1 MTQGCVMKSTVAE
14 CAGTK
19 AKIIIQFATL
29 VLSLGVFSACSQS
42 KNSASVMSTQNTPA
56 CEQQTIAHR
65 YIVQWEDGSF
75 SVEDGKSDEDFRKNF
90 VDKKLHLIKSVD
102 RDYRI
107 QLKMQE
113 LTQKNLSAQA
123 NYPAVLN
130 WGPEKIHA
138 TELWSQN
145 YLGQNVKVG
154 IVDGMVDASHQ
165 QLSANVLSAQ
175 QFNDEVNDPI
185 RNKHGTHVAG
195 IIAADSTNGPVKG
208 VAPKAKILGGQFIAN
223 DGSGSIG
230 DAILAMNEVAKQGA
244 RIINMSW
251 GGAPCVSNLKNAF
264 DKLSAQDILLV
275 TASGNSGMN
284 LDYNPSYPATINAS
298 LQLNVAATTM
308 DDLMAFFSNRG
319 FRMVSLGAPGVGII
333 STIPGN
339 KLEAMD
345 GTSMAAPIVSGLA
358 ALLMGAEPT
367 ASAAQVKSAI
377 LRSVDVGTYEL
388 QVSSRGRVNA
398 KKALEQLRLILS
410 TN

>member
-1 MTQGCVMKSTVAE
+1 MTQGCVMKSIVAE
-14 CAGTK
+14 CAL
-19 AKIIIQFATL
+19 KIV
-29 VLSLGVFSACSQS
+29 VLALGLGFFSACSQS
-42 KNSASVMSTQNTPA
+42 KDSASVMSTQATPA
-56 CEQQTIAHR
+56 CAQQTIAHR

-75 SVEDGKSDEDFRKNF
+75 SIEDGESDADFRKNF
-90 VDKKLHLIKSVD
+90 VDKKLQLIKYVD

-107 QLKMQE
+107 KLK
-113 LTQKNLSAQA
+113 TQDLPTKSVSTQA
-123 NYPAVLN
+123 NYPAVMN
-130 WGPEKIHA
+130 WGPEKIQA
-138 TELWSQN
+138 AELWNQN

-154 IVDGMVDASHQ
+154 IVDGMVDSSHQ
-165 QLSANVLSAQ
+165 QLAGNVLSAQ
-175 QFNDEVNDPI
+175 QFNLETNDPV

-195 IIAADSTNGPVKG
+195 IIAADSSFGPVKG

-244 RIINMSW
+244 RVINMSW
-251 GGAPCVSNLKNAF
+251 GGAPCVSNLKDAF
-264 DKLSAQDILLV
+264 DQLSAKDILLV
-275 TASGNSGMN
+275 TASGNSGLN
-284 LDYNPSYPATINAS
+284 LDFNPSYPATINAK

-308 DDLMAFFSNRG
+308 DDLMAYFSNRG
-319 FRMVSLGAPGVGII
+319 FRMVSVGAPGVGII

-358 ALLMGAEPT
+358 ALLMGAEPSAT
-367 ASAAQVKSAI
+367 AAQVKSAI
-377 LRSVDVGTYEL
+377 LRSVDVGAYEL

-398 KKALEQLRLILS
+398 KKALEQLRLLLS

>member
-1 MTQGCVMKSTVAE
+1 MTQGCVMKL
-14 CAGTK
+14 
-19 AKIIIQFATL
+19 F
-29 VLSLGVFSACSQS
+29 VLALGLGLFSACSQS
-42 KNSASVMSTQNTPA
+42 KDSASVMSTQAAPA

-90 VDKKLHLIKSVD
+90 VDKKLHLIKYVD

-107 QLKMQE
+107 KLKTQE
-113 LTQKNLSAQA
+113 TPTQTISAQA
-123 NYPAVLN
+123 SYPAVMN
-130 WGPEKIHA
+130 WGPEKIQA
-138 TELWSQN
+138 PELWNQN
-145 YLGQNVKVG
+145 FLGQDIKVG
-154 IVDGMVDASHQ
+154 VVDGMVDSSHQ

-175 QFNDEVNDPI
+175 QFNNEINDPT
-185 RNKHGTHVAG
+185 RNKHGSHVAG
-195 IIAADSTNGPVKG
+195 IIAADPSFGPAKG

-223 DGSGSIG
+223 DGSGSLG

-251 GGAPCVSNLKNAF
+251 GGAPCVSNLKAAF
-264 DKLSAQDILLV
+264 DNLSAQNILLV
-275 TASGNSGMN
+275 TASGNSGLN
-284 LDYNPSYPATINAS
+284 LDYNPSYPATINAK

-319 FRMVSLGAPGVGII
+319 FRMVSVGAPGVGII
-333 STIPGN
+333 STVPGN

-358 ALLMGAEPT
+358 ALLMGAEPKAT
-367 ASAAQVKSAI
+367 ATQVKSAI
-377 LRSVDVGTYEL
+377 LRSVDVGAYEL